1 MNGKVQARADG
12 AGSRDQVH
20 VNLLGQSELLRA
32 YAARHGMAVSV
43 AIRTAISQ
51 MLEGETGPG
60 VQTCDAA
67 CPAREDGHGTDRVL
81 LRLPSTVCTRLAG
94 RAAAA
99 GMSRSQYVMALM
111 AGEGMPAAGEHD
123 AMVAALTASTAGMAT
138 QWVDLRRFLRLL
150 SQEPPDELAPLLV
163 ELQALPG
170 QLREHLVLAS
180 GVLAELEKSRR
191 YRR

>member
-1 MNGKVQARADG
+1 MNGKGHSMAGARDM
-12 AGSRDQVH
+12 VH
-20 VNLLGQSELLRA
+20 VNLLGQSELLRL
-32 YAARHGMAVSV
+32 YAARHGMKVSV
-43 AIRTAISQ
+43 AVRTAISR
-51 MLEGETGPG
+51 MLEGEMGPG
-60 VQTCDAA
+60 VEVDKAA
-67 CPAREDGHGTDRVL
+67 SPASEEGHGTDRVL
-81 LRLPSTVCTRLAG
+81 LRLPSTVCARLAS

-111 AGEGMPAAGEHD
+111 VGEGLPPAGKHE

-150 SQEPPDELAPLLV
+150 SEEASDELAPLLV